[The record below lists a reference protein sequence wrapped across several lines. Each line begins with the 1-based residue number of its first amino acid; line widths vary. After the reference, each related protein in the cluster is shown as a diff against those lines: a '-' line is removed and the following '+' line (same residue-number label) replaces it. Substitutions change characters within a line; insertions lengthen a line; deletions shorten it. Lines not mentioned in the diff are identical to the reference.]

1 MVIYSLRLTILS
13 LITLPFL
20 LILSFTLTPIIRD
33 QLRLRAE
40 ARAKVQSHLVE
51 TISGIETVK
60 NQGTELM
67 SEWRW
72 KRFYGKE
79 INSAFKNTVTTS
91 TVSYLSQLLAQISG
105 LIVIWAGSVLV
116 IKGQLTIGQL
126 IAFRI
131 LSGYVNTP
139 LLRLSS
145 IWNEFQETSLSIQR
159 LSDVID
165 TNREDDDS
173 LTFKK
178 PPLPSIKGKIE
189 FQSVGFRFNDEQSP
203 VLSNISLK
211 IYPKSFIGI
220 VGESGSGKSTL
231 LKLLPRIL
239 KHESGKIFIDDF
251 EISKV
256 NLQSLRS
263 QLGIVSQ
270 ENILFDD
277 SIQNNIALTKPEAEF
292 SEIIKA
298 AKLAEAH
305 DFINKL
311 SNGYGTNAGEKG
323 TNLSGGQRQRIT
335 IARTLIMNPKIII
348 LDEATSSLDVRT
360 ESRILNNIFSNF
372 KDSTIIFI
380 THRLFNLKNADNI
393 FVFSNGLLVEEGR
406 HTNLIEKKGIYKNL
420 YDQQM
425 NFPN

>member
-1 MVIYSLRLTILS
+1 MLRYSLILTIWS
-13 LITLPFL
+13 LLVIPLFILLTL
-20 LILSFTLTPIIRD
+20 LISPIIRE

-79 INSAFKNTVTTS
+79 INSAFKNTITTS
-91 TVSYLSQLLAQISG
+91 TVSYLSQFLAQISG

-145 IWNEFQETSLSIQR
+145 IWHDFQETSLSIQR

-165 TNREDDDS
+165 TNREDNES
-173 LTFKK
+173 ITLKK

-189 FQSVGFRFNDEQSP
+189 FRSVGFRFNEEQAP
-203 VLSNISLK
+203 ILSNISLK
-211 IYPKSFIGI
+211 IYPKNFIGI

-231 LKLLPRIL
+231 LKLLTRIL

-251 EISKV
+251 DISKV

-277 SIQNNIALTKPEAEF
+277 SIQNNIALTKPEADF

-298 AKLAEAH
+298 AKFASKNYH
-305 DFINKL
+305 
-311 SNGYGTNAGEKG
+311 
-323 TNLSGGQRQRIT
+323 SG
-335 IARTLIMNPKIII
+335 
-348 LDEATSSLDVRT
+348 
-360 ESRILNNIFSNF
+360 
-372 KDSTIIFI
+372 
-380 THRLFNLKNADNI
+380 
-393 FVFSNGLLVEEGR
+393 
-406 HTNLIEKKGIYKNL
+406 
-420 YDQQM
+420 
-425 NFPN
+425 